1 MKVGLSKP
9 LVIGE
14 GDAKKTLEELDLNL
28 DALTG
33 SDVDF
38 CVREASAAKGEL
50 VRVLVTDLDF
60 HMQIAAKASGLGV
73 DVLRK
78 LNARDYVEVATAVQ
92 GFLTGSL

>member
-1 MKVGLSKP
+1 MKVHLSKP
-9 LVIGE
+9 LVLGE
-14 GDAKKTLEELDLNL
+14 GDAAKTLEELDLNL

-33 SDVDF
+33 ADVDL

-60 HMQIAAKASGLGV
+60 HMQIAAKASGIGV
-73 DVLRK
+73 AVLQK
-78 LNARDYVEVATAVQ
+78 LSARDYVEVATTVQ

>member
-1 MKVGLSKP
+1 MKVRLSKP
-9 LVIGE
+9 LVLGE
-14 GDAKKTLEELDLNL
+14 GDAKKEITELDLNL

-33 SDVDF
+33 ADVDF

-60 HMQIAAKASGLGV
+60 HMQVAAKSSGLAV
-73 DVLRK
+73 DVLRT
-78 LNARDYVEVATAVQ
+78 LSARDYVEVATAVQ